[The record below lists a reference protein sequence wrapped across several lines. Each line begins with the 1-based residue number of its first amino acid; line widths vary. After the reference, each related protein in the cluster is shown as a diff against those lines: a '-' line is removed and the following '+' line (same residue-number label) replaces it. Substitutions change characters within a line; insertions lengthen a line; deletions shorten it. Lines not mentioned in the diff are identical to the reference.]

1 MSFLSVMHFLFLTDL
16 GVLNLFLTVC
26 ADSIVTPWIVACQAP
41 LSMGFSR
48 QEYWSGLPFPPP
60 GVLPN
65 PGIRTSSPE
74 SLALQVDS
82 LLLSH
87 CESPFYTI

>member
-48 QEYWSGLPFPPP
+48 QENWSGCHFLLQGFFP
-60 GVLPN
+60 
-65 PGIRTSSPE
+65 TQE
-74 SLALQVDS
+74 SELHLLS
-82 LLLSH
+82 LLH
-87 CESPFYTI
+87 CSWILYC